1 MREQKYTHCERMPR
15 YPSNHSRIETFPC
28 SYQWLNI
35 HIRPGLQEIMHEAV
49 QGVKKPTLTILLKTQ
64 L

>member
-1 MREQKYTHCERMPR
+1 MPR